1 MRQLPSELSA
11 TENRTVLQEFF
22 VTCRMDKWFVDEGP
36 EAHGPYL
43 SRHDAIADAIDAA
56 EMLAKPKKRFDVLLK
71 LPGSSA
77 ELLWSS
83 KTYFAD
89 RRANR
94 LAGLAQPR
102 EQENVEK
109 WA

>member
-1 MRQLPSELSA
+1 VP
-11 TENRTVLQEFF
+11 QEFF
-22 VTCRMDKWFVDEGP
+22 VTCRLDKWLVDEGP

-43 SRHDAIADAIDAA
+43 SRHDPIADAIDAA
-56 EMLAKPKKRFDVLLK
+56 ERLVKPKKRFDVLLK

-94 LAGLAQPR
+94 LVGLEQLR
-102 EQENVEK
+102 EQENVENP
-109 WA
+109 A

>member
-1 MRQLPSELSA
+1 
-11 TENRTVLQEFF
+11 VLQEFF

-36 EAHGPYL
+36 EAQGPYF
-43 SRHDAIADAIDAA
+43 SRHDAVADAIDAA
-56 EMLAKPKKRFDVLLK
+56 ERLAKPKKRFDVLLK

-89 RRANR
+89 WRANR
-94 LAGLAQPR
+94 LVGLEQLR
-102 EQENVEK
+102 EQENVENP
-109 WA
+109 A

>member
-1 MRQLPSELSA
+1 
-11 TENRTVLQEFF
+11 VLQEFF

-36 EAHGPYL
+36 EAHGPYF
-43 SRHDAIADAIDAA
+43 SRHDAVADAIDAA
-56 EMLAKPKKRFDVLLK
+56 ERLTKPKKRFDVLLK

-94 LAGLAQPR
+94 LVGLEQLR
-102 EQENVEK
+102 EQENVENP
-109 WA
+109 A

>member
-1 MRQLPSELSA
+1 M
-11 TENRTVLQEFF
+11 LQEFF
-22 VTCRMDKWFVDEGP
+22 VTCRMDKWFVDEGS
-36 EAHGPYL
+36 EAYGTDL
-43 SRHDAIADAIDAA
+43 SRHDATADAIDAA
-56 EMLAKPKKRFDVLLK
+56 ERLAKPKKRFDVLLK

-94 LAGLAQPR
+94 LVGLEQLR
-102 EQENVEK
+102 EQENVENP
-109 WA
+109 A

>member
-1 MRQLPSELSA
+1 M
-11 TENRTVLQEFF
+11 LQEFF
-22 VTCRMDKWFVDEGP
+22 VTCQMNKWPVDEGSK
-36 EAHGPYL
+36 AYGPDL

-56 EMLAKPKKRFDVLLK
+56 ERFAKSRKRFDVLLK

-89 RRANR
+89 YTANR
-94 LAGLAQPR
+94 LARMEQPR
-102 EQENVEK
+102 KQENVESERE
-109 WA
+109 

>member
-1 MRQLPSELSA
+1 VP
-11 TENRTVLQEFF
+11 QEFF
-22 VTCRMDKWFVDEGP
+22 VTCRLDKWLVDEGP

-56 EMLAKPKKRFDVLLK
+56 ERLVKPKKRFDVLLK

-89 RRANR
+89 RRGQIALPGWNSQASR
-94 LAGLAQPR
+94 KPSRIGTSRTGVSCRDAIC
-102 EQENVEK
+102 
-109 WA
+109 

>member
-1 MRQLPSELSA
+1 MPRKGWRNP
-11 TENRTVLQEFF
+11 RT
-22 VTCRMDKWFVDEGP
+22 
-36 EAHGPYL
+36 
-43 SRHDAIADAIDAA
+43 
-56 EMLAKPKKRFDVLLK
+56 KPKKRFDVLLK

-94 LAGLAQPR
+94 LVGLEQLR
-102 EQENVEK
+102 EQENVENP
-109 WA
+109 A